1 MYIFTS
7 IKDIFLNRC
16 KNDYVKLKQ
25 KKIKLLLDTGAKLED
40 SVIPLN
46 RKLGLSKKIEDTDE
60 KCVLINKIS
69 LKSLAS
75 VQHKTNKIDNSQSMS
90 LLFSCKTKST
100 SSKLFTLYIT
110 TTKNFLT

>member
-1 MYIFTS
+1 ML
-7 IKDIFLNRC
+7 IKANKHPDINIC
-16 KNDYVKLKQ
+16 AYEYSDYVKLKQ

-46 RKLGLSKKIEDTDE
+46 RKLGLSKKVKYTDE

-90 LLFSCKTKST
+90 CFI
-100 SSKLFTLYIT
+100 Y
-110 TTKNFLT
+110 